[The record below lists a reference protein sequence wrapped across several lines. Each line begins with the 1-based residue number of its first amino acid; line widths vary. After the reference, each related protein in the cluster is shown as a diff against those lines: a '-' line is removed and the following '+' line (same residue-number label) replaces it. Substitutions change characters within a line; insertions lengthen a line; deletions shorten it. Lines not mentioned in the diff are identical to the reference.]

1 MLLWSN
7 LLCFT
12 KIILLVHG
20 SYVLFQLWV
29 TKHPVKECLRSWGNA
44 SRCDKCLDRL
54 DPWSRQGALKKYICK
69 TELTSCSWYAI
80 MINNEILCCNDKI
93 LVKSCRLAFKVCW
106 FHLMDKVIMCTMWP
120 CVERCTALIRVR
132 HTDGQHVVLRH
143 LGWVNAVVQDGHPPL
158 SSMFLLFSILSKHLW
173 VLFMISFQ
181 ATMCNIS
188 IKSTH
193 RPKVTKVL
201 RVQGMQRHVIS
212 HTYAGAAGS
221 WHKARKGVESIVLH
235 FQANQ
240 YEETAFTQKSKT
252 ICRSI
257 GLSEVC

>member
-143 LGWVNAVVQDGHPPL
+143 LGWINAVVQDGHPPL

-188 IKSTH
+188 IKSYKIH
-193 RPKVTKVL
+193 PPS
-201 RVQGMQRHVIS
+201 QGHQGPACPRH
-212 HTYAGAAGS
+212 A
-221 WHKARKGVESIVLH
+221 
-235 FQANQ
+235 
-240 YEETAFTQKSKT
+240 KT
-252 ICRSI
+252 RDLAYLCWCGWIMA
-257 GLSEVC
+257 